1 MNNLLLMTN
10 VVLIANVLSLYL
22 LESDQIKNWLIGE
35 DIISQKS
42 SIIYYQLIWMSF
54 ICMFYLIQLILIF
67 FILSLWIQIKSE
79 KKINPFNVT
88 LRLMIDIFFNKHLI
102 YFYVILSCV
111 LCTNFTFILYNYIN
125 KNTENK
131 NHDSNFIYY
140 WSLHIFSIFL
150 LSLLLYFISLWN
162 VKNVWLMIY
171 IIVYLILNSVL
182 IVSICKN
189 IIYIPV
195 IIIFLISVFGFVL

>member
-10 VVLIANVLSLYL
+10 VVLIANILSLYL

-54 ICMFYLIQLILIF
+54 ICMFYIIQLILIF

-88 LRLMIDIFFNKHLI
+88 LKLMIDIFFNKHLI

>member
-42 SIIYYQLIWMSF
+42 SIIYYQLIWMSS

-88 LRLMIDIFFNKHLI
+88 LKLMIDIFFNKHLI

>member
-42 SIIYYQLIWMSF
+42 SIIYYQLIWMSS

-102 YFYVILSCV
+102 YFYVILLCI

-125 KNTENK
+125 KNRDIK
-131 NHDSNFIYY
+131 DHDSNFIYY